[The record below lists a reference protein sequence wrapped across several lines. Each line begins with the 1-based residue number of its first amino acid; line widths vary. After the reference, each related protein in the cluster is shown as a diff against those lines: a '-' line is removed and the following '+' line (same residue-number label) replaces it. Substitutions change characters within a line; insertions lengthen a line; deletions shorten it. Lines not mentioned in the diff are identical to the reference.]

1 MSVYDEVTQAIIAE
15 LEKGVQPWVKSW
27 SSHIPFL
34 CPVSPDTAC
43 PEGEGL
49 GIGVKSAR
57 ASGLLSESLQVNGAV
72 LHGDVD
78 RSGAASKHPLHM
90 LAGEVSR
97 TFALG

>member
-15 LEKGVQPWVKSW
+15 LEKGVPPWVKSW
-27 SSHIPFL
+27 SPHIPSL
-34 CPVSPDTAC
+34 SC